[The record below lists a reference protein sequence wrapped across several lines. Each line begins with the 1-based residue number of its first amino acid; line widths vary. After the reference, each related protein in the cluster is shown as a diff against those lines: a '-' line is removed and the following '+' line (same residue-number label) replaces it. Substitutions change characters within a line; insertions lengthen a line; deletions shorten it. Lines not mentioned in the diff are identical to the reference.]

1 MPQKICTAAGANV
14 ARRNE
19 EKAIAHGL
27 GHVMGKLNDP
37 LVSITDPAGTEIAWS
52 STGGV
57 GFKASRTSALQASA
71 RLRRAG
77 G

>member
-1 MPQKICTAAGANV
+1 VPQKICTAAGANM

-19 EKAIAHGL
+19 KKAIAHGL

-52 STGGV
+52 SAGGV
-57 GFKASRTSALQASA
+57 GFKGPRTSALQASA
-71 RLRRAG
+71 RLRWAEG
-77 G
+77 